1 MPPPSRQGADYM
13 RYRPQCPLRRR
24 FSKAKKSP
32 ASKPKNLT
40 YNKKILYSHYQTYAN
55 RSRFA
60 GYMVIYQHNNF
71 VQYAWEKELVT
82 FCNLTYNN
90 LFNLIY

>member
-1 MPPPSRQGADYM
+1 
-13 RYRPQCPLRRR
+13 
-24 FSKAKKSP
+24 
-32 ASKPKNLT
+32 
-40 YNKKILYSHYQTYAN
+40 
-55 RSRFA
+55 
-60 GYMVIYQHNNF
+60 MVIYQHDNF

>member
-1 MPPPSRQGADYM
+1 MPPPSRQSVDYVLD
-13 RYRPQCPLRRR
+13 RLRCPLRRR

-55 RSRFA
+55 RSRFVW
-60 GYMVIYQHNNF
+60 YMVVYQHDNF

-82 FCNLTYNN
+82 FA
-90 LFNLIY
+90 I